1 MRKGVDT
8 PLFLLYNV
16 IKIKKGEKTMIVYSK
31 QTNLTKT
38 RTFVHSEWTIFAF
51 LWGLYMSERNFK

>member
-1 MRKGVDT
+1 
-8 PLFLLYNV
+8 
-16 IKIKKGEKTMIVYSK
+16 MIVYSK

-51 LWGLYMSERNFK
+51 LWGFYILLKKNQIFT

>member
-1 MRKGVDT
+1 
-8 PLFLLYNV
+8 
-16 IKIKKGEKTMIVYSK
+16 MIVYSK

-51 LWGLYMSERNFK
+51 CGVSI